1 MLPAI
6 VLTGSRWCLLKR
18 PESCTEKQAVKLKE
32 LVAINLKTVR
42 AYIRSSVL
50 SATADLLCL
59 SRLWIQRLDS
69 MLQSLIALYFVTFA
83 ARL

>member
-1 MLPAI
+1 ESLKPKPSTIYTKLFTGPMLPAI

-59 SRLWIQRLDS
+59 SRL
-69 MLQSLIALYFVTFA
+69 
-83 ARL
+83 